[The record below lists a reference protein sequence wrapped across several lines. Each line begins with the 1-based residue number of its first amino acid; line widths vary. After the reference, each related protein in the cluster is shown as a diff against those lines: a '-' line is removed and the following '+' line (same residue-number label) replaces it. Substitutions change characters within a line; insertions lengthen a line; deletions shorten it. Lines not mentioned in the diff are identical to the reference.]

1 MHILVVRQVQS
12 KKEKKKNGSWSFL
25 ISWIHNKEAILFSV
39 TFWIMWDSVKDSS
52 SDGLSVS
59 RWARGTREPL
69 LLLAWGAFWGTR
81 KRWGEKKKNWGHSKG
96 FHLWTKPA
104 PEIQP
109 TWNKGNAM
117 FCSCSPEFGI
127 KVFYTKRRAILDTA
141 IQIQRDLR
149 SKINHVYMWSQYS
162 YR

>member
-81 KRWGEKKKNWGHSKG
+81 KRWGEKKKLRSFQRVSSLDQTSPRNSANVEQRECYVLFMFSW
-96 FHLWTKPA
+96 
-104 PEIQP
+104 I
-109 TWNKGNAM
+109 WNKGILYQKK
-117 FCSCSPEFGI
+117 SYLGHS
-127 KVFYTKRRAILDTA
+127 YSDSKRSEI
-141 IQIQRDLR
+141 
-149 SKINHVYMWSQYS
+149 
-162 YR
+162 